1 MWRRKQKH
9 FSRLLFFSSYT
20 LWCSIWCKKKKNLS
34 IEVGLASA
42 YLYEYDTWLKVSLNS
57 IETLYMALE
66 WRSPHS
72 TWAVSSRGSASISTD
87 YSKKGWKYFKGN
99 NKATQWQSAL
109 QSVCHWSAVLP
120 HSALCSRL
128 EDCCFLWERHDVG
141 WGWGLLFRGLIEQ
154 FQVAKISA
162 DNFTPLGMLYLT
174 RALNRFVT
182 TGQLWLI
189 QNKIISNP
197 IRAVLWTM

>member
-1 MWRRKQKH
+1 M
-9 FSRLLFFSSYT
+9 
-20 LWCSIWCKKKKNLS
+20 
-34 IEVGLASA
+34 
-42 YLYEYDTWLKVSLNS
+42 
-57 IETLYMALE
+57 
-66 WRSPHS
+66 
-72 TWAVSSRGSASISTD
+72 
-87 YSKKGWKYFKGN
+87 
-99 NKATQWQSAL
+99 
-109 QSVCHWSAVLP
+109 
-120 HSALCSRL
+120 
-128 EDCCFLWERHDVG
+128 
-141 WGWGLLFRGLIEQ
+141 LFRGLIEQ